1 MVAKLQLFHAKSEPY
16 SIACYNLTKGMTG
29 FDGGGCRQTASRE
42 APNSQN
48 QRKHIT
54 GKSKAYNAL
63 PLAA

>member
-1 MVAKLQLFHAKSEPY
+1 MHM
-16 SIACYNLTKGMTG
+16 GMTG